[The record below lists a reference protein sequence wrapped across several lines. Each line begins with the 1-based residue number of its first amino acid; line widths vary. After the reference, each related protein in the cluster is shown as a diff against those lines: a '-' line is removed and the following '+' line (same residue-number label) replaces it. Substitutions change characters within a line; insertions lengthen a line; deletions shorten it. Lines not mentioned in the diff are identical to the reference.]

1 MIKVKMRVLHETERE
16 MRDDDGN
23 RKRQLLFW
31 FNLLTHSNSHHKNG
45 KNTNLS
51 QEKSSHRRT
60 PDRNEMVNAVPFKDR
75 FLRGEAN

>member
-1 MIKVKMRVLHETERE
+1 MA
-16 MRDDDGN
+16 
-23 RKRQLLFW
+23 
-31 FNLLTHSNSHHKNG
+31 

-75 FLRGEAN
+75 FLRGEAREEKGWAINK